1 MSAALISLGFIRC
14 DTDAAINVV
23 RACFQ
28 ARLGLLGPSANTTAP
43 DGLQA
48 SPVNSKASC
57 LLGTGAFHGD
67 VCFLNL
73 RARRCKALQA
83 RTRH

>member
-23 RACFQ
+23 RACLQ
-28 ARLGLLGPSANTTAP
+28 AQLGLLGPSANTTAP

-48 SPVNSKASC
+48 SPVDSKASC
-57 LLGTGAFHGD
+57 LLGTGAFHSD
-67 VCFLNL
+67 V
-73 RARRCKALQA
+73 
-83 RTRH
+83 

>member
-23 RACFQ
+23 RACLQ
-28 ARLGLLGPSANTTAP
+28 ARLGLLGPSANKTAP

-48 SPVNSKASC
+48 SPVDSKASC
-57 LLGTGAFHGD
+57 LLGTGAFHSD
-67 VCFLNL
+67 V
-73 RARRCKALQA
+73 
-83 RTRH
+83 

>member
-14 DTDAAINVV
+14 DTDAVINVV
-23 RACFQ
+23 RACLQ
-28 ARLGLLGPSANTTAP
+28 AWLGLLGPSANTTAA

-57 LLGTGAFHGD
+57 LLGTGAFHSD
-67 VCFLNL
+67 VCFLDL
-73 RARRCKALQA
+73 RAR
-83 RTRH
+83 